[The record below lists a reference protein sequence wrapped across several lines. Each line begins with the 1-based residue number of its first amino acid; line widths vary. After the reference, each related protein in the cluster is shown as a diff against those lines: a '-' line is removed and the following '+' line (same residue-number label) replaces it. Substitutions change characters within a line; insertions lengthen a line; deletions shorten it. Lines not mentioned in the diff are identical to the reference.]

1 MSYGLSVKSK
11 SQDIEVLKLRL
22 REFAVTRDW
31 EQFHSVRNL
40 ILALVGE
47 VGELA
52 AEFQWISDDDI
63 VNALQDSGKRE
74 SVGSE
79 IADVF
84 IYLLRLSDIT
94 GIDLA
99 EELKKKLAINEKRYP
114 ADKAKGSAAK
124 YTAYE

>member
-1 MSYGLSVKSK
+1 MSYGQSMKSK

-22 REFAVTRDW
+22 REFAVARDW

-63 VNALQDSGKRE
+63 AKALQDSDKRE

-99 EELKKKLAINEKRYP
+99 EELKKKLAINEERYP

>member
-1 MSYGLSVKSK
+1 MSTPSSESSVAALTSL
-11 SQDIEVLKLRL
+11 VRA
-22 REFAVTRDW
+22 FAASRDW
-31 EQFHSVRNL
+31 QQFHSVRNL
-40 ILALVGE
+40 VLALVGE
-47 VGELA
+47 TGELA

-84 IYLLRLSDIT
+84 TYLLRLADIT

-99 EELKKKLAINEKRYP
+99 EELTKKLAINEERYP
-114 ADKAKGSAAK
+114 PDKARGSAAK